1 VNEWKFSWA
10 LGVMIWEVLKSL
22 SRNEFRDLGVDGREK
37 YQTLSER
44 NMVWQCTRYIWL
56 RTGASG
62 SFVWTRK
69 TEVRGSVLAEKK
81 TKRIWQEETK
91 IHIKCNFWRNTS

>member
-1 VNEWKFSWA
+1 MNEWKFSWV
-10 LGVMIWEVLKSL
+10 LGVMIWEGLKSL

-37 YQTLSER
+37 YQTLSAR

-62 SFVWTRK
+62 TSVRTRK
-69 TEVRGSVLAEKK
+69 TVVQGSILAEKK
-81 TKRIWQEETK
+81 TKK
-91 IHIKCNFWRNTS
+91 I